1 MSAESLTSAVVQA
14 LEALQVPYMLVG
26 SFSSNYYG
34 IPRST
39 QDADFVVQLGGIP
52 VAAVSEKLGPS
63 FRLDPQMSFETITA
77 TSRYVLQHADSAFKV
92 ELFMLSPDPH
102 DQERFARRR
111 SLPMFGRFAFIPSAE
126 DVVITKLRWSLQG
139 KRAKDIEDV
148 RSVLAVQG
156 NALDWDYIGRW
167 CDRHGTSALLEQIR
181 NSVPPV

>member
-1 MSAESLTSAVVQA
+1 MSAESLTSAVVHA

-39 QDADFVVQLGGIP
+39 QDADFVVQLGAVP
-52 VAAVSEKLGPS
+52 VTAVSEKLGPS
-63 FRLDPQMSFETITA
+63 FRLDAQTSFETITA

-92 ELFMLSPDPH
+92 ELFMLRDDPH

-126 DVVITKLRWSLQG
+126 DVVTKLRWSLQG

-156 NALDWDYIGRW
+156 DALDWDYIGRW
-167 CDRHGTSALLEQIR
+167 CDRHGTRALLEQIR
-181 NSVPPV
+181 NSLPPV